1 MAVAA
6 ALEWRSL
13 SAAADAMPPD
23 SIFTSFRSLRTRL
36 LLWNAGAVALT
47 GIVILLTLRAGV
59 RFTLIADLDQ
69 VLREDLAEIKLH
81 FSDEGGYDWE
91 TIKEELN
98 HRAEGH
104 DFHRWFVR
112 FFDENGHPTWSSKNT
127 PDLPPPTK
135 AEKEEGAYTL
145 NDYRLSYA
153 RFVPP
158 VPEASYA
165 CVGCSQRYVARDMA
179 SIDRLV
185 LGTGFLVLLASPI
198 VGQLLTSRTIQPLAQ
213 MIQTTARLH
222 PGQFGERLPIRGTG
236 DELDSLAH
244 TINGL
249 LDRIA
254 SYLQQKHDFLANA
267 AHDLRTPLAAIRSS
281 VEVALGGQRSD
292 AEYREIMG
300 VVIDQCTSLQMLVNQ
315 LLLLAESDADR
326 LQIDR
331 EPVAL
336 DQVVA
341 LVLEMF
347 EGVAE
352 ERGVEL
358 RSGLIE
364 PAAVPGNR
372 HHLRQVVSNLLD
384 NAIKFTSQ
392 VPCDGA
398 NKNRGHV
405 LVELLRDANS
415 GVVRLTVQDNG
426 AGIAGKDLPHVFD
439 RFYRADKGRGRDGV
453 ATGSGL
459 GLSICKAIIDAHGGE
474 IQAESEA
481 SQGTTFTVTLPMA
494 ASASFAASF
503 ATSDSQADLA

>member
-1 MAVAA
+1 
-6 ALEWRSL
+6 
-13 SAAADAMPPD
+13 MPPD

-36 LLWNAGAVALT
+36 MLWNAGAVALT
-47 GIVILLTLRAGV
+47 GIVILLALRAGV
-59 RFTLIADLDQ
+59 RFTLIGDLDQ

-81 FSDEGGYDWE
+81 FSDSGGYDWE
-91 TIKEELN
+91 TIKDELN

-112 FFDENGHPTWSSKNT
+112 FYDQDDHPTWSSKNT
-127 PDLPPPTK
+127 PDLPPPTA
-135 AEKEEGAYTL
+135 AEKEKGAYTL

-165 CVGCSQRYVARDMA
+165 CVGCSQRYVARDMI

-185 LGTGFLVLLASPI
+185 LGTGFIVLLASPM

-213 MIQTTARLH
+213 MIQTTGRLH

-236 DELDSLAH
+236 DELDSLAL

-281 VEVALGGQRSD
+281 VEVALGVDRSA

-326 LQIDR
+326 LQVDR

-336 DQVVA
+336 DQVVTR
-341 LVLEMF
+341 VLEMF

-384 NAIKFTSQ
+384 NAIKFTSL
-392 VPCDGA
+392 DSRDRES
-398 NKNRGHV
+398 KKRGFV
-405 LVELLRDANS
+405 LAELLRDEDA
-415 GVVRLTVQDNG
+415 GIVRLMVHDDG
-426 AGIAGKDLPHVFD
+426 AGIASEDLPHVFD

-453 ATGSGL
+453 AGGSGL
-459 GLSICKAIIDAHGGE
+459 GLSICKAIIDAHGGQ
-474 IQAESEA
+474 IRVESE
-481 SQGTTFTVTLPMA
+481 SGQGTTFTVTLPLT
-494 ASASFAASF
+494 SQRSL
-503 ATSDSQADLA
+503 ATSPATSESQLHSA